1 MLAIRTSSLLLLDL
15 VWLVSCNVIYNT
27 SIELRE
33 RLLENYE
40 KDDMPSFLQAMPLT
54 VAVSFQMT
62 ALRDMNELE
71 GEMVTVGYLS
81 LTWLDPR
88 LTWNPMDYAGITY
101 LVLRS
106 DKVCLELGLH
116 ICCSVIITQK
126 QNIAIA
132 QAMSPLRTLYFPYD
146 DCKI

>member
-1 MLAIRTSSLLLLDL
+1 MLVIRASSLLLLDL
-15 VWLVSCNVIYNT
+15 VWSVSCNVIYNK
-27 SIELRE
+27 SVELRE
-33 RLLENYE
+33 KLLENYE
-40 KDDMPSFLQAMPLT
+40 KDDMPSFLQAMPIT

-101 LVLRS
+101 LILRS
-106 DKVCLELGLH
+106 DKVCLELDLQ
-116 ICCSVIITQK
+116 ICCSVILTQK

-132 QAMSPLRTLYFPYD
+132 QAMSPLRKPYFPYD
-146 DCKI
+146 ACKM